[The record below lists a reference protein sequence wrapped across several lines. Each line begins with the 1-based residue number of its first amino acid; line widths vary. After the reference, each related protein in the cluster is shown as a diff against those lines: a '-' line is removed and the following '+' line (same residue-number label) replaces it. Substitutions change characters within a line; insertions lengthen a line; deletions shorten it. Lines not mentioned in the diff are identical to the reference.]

1 MSTKKTQDELSKDF
15 LKWLEED
22 DPFGLEDEMTIL
34 TFKCK
39 DCGKEDEVP
48 EYVVEDFSVGLNEG
62 EEVEIECPFCGGSML
77 QVRNVPSD

>member
-1 MSTKKTQDELSKDF
+1 MSANKKSDELSKDF

-22 DPFGLEDEMTIL
+22 DPFGLEEEMVIL

-48 EYVVEDFSVGLNEG
+48 EYVVEDFYVDLNEG
-62 EEVEIECPFCGGSML
+62 EEVEIECPFCGGTML
-77 QVRNVPSD
+77 QARNVPSD